1 MPPVTWLPTS
11 LKNRISAISRQK
23 SRRRIRRSDTTA
35 HQVEFLEQRRL
46 LSAVNM
52 LDDVASVT
60 DCQDD
65 APPTQL
71 ADEDGFLYWSSNESC
86 AIPLERDRVHSMN
99 EPASGLDQDLDG
111 GYYSADPLDDPEVL
125 RKHFDAVKDACED
138 SADSC
143 DDLGGQQSDVNPQP
157 SETVVVD
164 VSPES
169 HVGFTFPQHP
179 FDNTLLGG
187 FAIRGFG
194 TLGAVGGAARVD
206 AAGNVTALAT
216 GHAAAG
222 IRGGQVGGTLHHGP
236 TETGV
241 GATVGTKGI
250 NAGASVMGVGAGVR
264 LGGPGVVSVDVDVKV
279 FSFSLGGKPKLTL
292 LGVNIIGD

>member
-1 MPPVTWLPTS
+1 
-11 LKNRISAISRQK
+11 
-23 SRRRIRRSDTTA
+23 
-35 HQVEFLEQRRL
+35 
-46 LSAVNM
+46 
-52 LDDVASVT
+52 
-60 DCQDD
+60 
-65 APPTQL
+65 
-71 ADEDGFLYWSSNESC
+71 
-86 AIPLERDRVHSMN
+86 MN
-99 EPASGLDQDLDG
+99 EPASGLDQDLDA

-125 RKHFDAVKDACED
+125 RKHFDAGYYSADPLDDPEVLRKHFDAGYYSADPLDDPEVLRKHFDAGYYSVDPLDDPEVLRKHFDALKDAGED

-143 DDLGGQQSDVNPQP
+143 DDLGGQRSDVNPQS

-169 HVGFTFPQHP
+169 NVGFTFIQDP
-179 FDNTLLGG
+179 FGNTLLGG
-187 FAIRGFG
+187 FVIREFG

-206 AAGNVTALAT
+206 EAGNVTALAT
-216 GHAAAG
+216 GHAVVG

-236 TETGV
+236 TETGA

-292 LGVNIIGD
+292 LGINIFGD